1 MGKRHD
7 KPMIRA
13 TLNCLLAVTFALP
26 LSGCLT
32 QRTVSEGGHT
42 VSQEYVIKRP
52 LKEAVHNSQ

>member
-1 MGKRHD
+1 
-7 KPMIRA
+7 MIRA
-13 TLNCLLAVTFALP
+13 TLKSLFALTFALP

-52 LKEAVHNSQ
+52 LKEAVRNSQ